1 MSTESVVI
9 EQDIEMNWTTAPRP
23 YEFTDNK
30 FLQYQESYESNA
42 RTYPRRLQLAIARA
56 EGIYVEDTDGKVF
69 LDCLCGAG
77 ALALGHNHPA
87 VIEAMRK
94 TLDAR
99 VPLLTL
105 DIMTPVKERFMRDVL
120 AALPAAFADHAHIQ
134 FCSPSGA
141 DGVEAAIKLV
151 KTATGKRGIIAFQG
165 SYHGMT
171 HGALAVTSLVKP
183 KADIPNLMAD
193 VSFMPF
199 PYHYRCPF
207 GLGGARGEQAILH
220 YIEHTLTDSCGGLP
234 PIAGVIVEVIQG
246 EGGVI
251 PASDHWMRQLRR
263 ITAQLDIPLIIDEV
277 QTGIGRTGYMFAFEQ
292 SGIIPDVVIISKS
305 IGGTLPLS
313 MIVYNESLDKWG
325 SGSHVGTFRGNQL
338 AMAAGSVVL
347 NVIEEEGLTKNAG
360 LLGEYMLSRLR
371 ALQQRYPQ
379 LADVRGRGLMVA
391 VEVVNREATPDQR
404 GSYPVNPGMALK
416 IQQEC
421 FRRGLIVE
429 LGGRGDSTVRFL
441 PPININMVMA
451 TTIIDIFED
460 AISFLNTEK

>member
-1 MSTESVVI
+1 MSTDSIAI
-9 EQDIEMNWTTAPRP
+9 EHDIETSWATATRP
-23 YEFTDNK
+23 YVLTGNK
-30 FLQYQESYESNA
+30 SLRYQESFESNA
-42 RTYPRRLQLAIARA
+42 RTYPRRLPLTIARA
-56 EGIYVEDTDGKVF
+56 EGIYVEDMEGRVF

-87 VIEAMRK
+87 VIDAMRR

-99 VPLLTL
+99 TPLLTL

-120 AALPAAFADHAHIQ
+120 AVLPAGFAEHARIQ

-151 KTATGKRGIIAFQG
+151 KSATGKRGIIAFQG

-171 HGALAVTSLVKP
+171 HGALAVTSVVKSR
-183 KADIPNLMAD
+183 ADIPNLMGD
-193 VSFMPF
+193 VVFLPF
-199 PYHYRCPF
+199 PYDYRCPF
-207 GLGGARGEQAILH
+207 GIGGEKGEQAILS
-220 YIEHTLTDSCGGLP
+220 YIEHTLNDPCSGLP

-251 PASDHWMRQLRR
+251 PASDNWMRQLRR
-263 ITAQLDIPLIIDEV
+263 LTAEHGIPLIIDEV
-277 QTGIGRTGYMFAFEQ
+277 QTGIGRTGNMFAFEQ

-325 SGSHVGTFRGNQL
+325 AGAHVGTFRGNQL
-338 AMAAGSVVL
+338 AMAAGSAVL
-347 NVIEEEGLTKNAG
+347 GVIEEEGLLGNARAI
-360 LLGEYMLSRLR
+360 GEYMLSRLTG
-371 ALQQRYPQ
+371 LQQRYPQ
-379 LADVRGRGLMVA
+379 LADVRGRGMMVA
-391 VEVVNREATPDQR
+391 VEIVNMEAGTNLR
-404 GSYPVNPGMALK
+404 GSYPGDPGMAIR

-429 LGGRGDSTVRFL
+429 LGGRGDATVRFL
-441 PPININMVMA
+441 PPINIDMKMA
-451 TTIIDIFED
+451 ATILDIFED
-460 AISFLNTEK
+460 AITCLNQ